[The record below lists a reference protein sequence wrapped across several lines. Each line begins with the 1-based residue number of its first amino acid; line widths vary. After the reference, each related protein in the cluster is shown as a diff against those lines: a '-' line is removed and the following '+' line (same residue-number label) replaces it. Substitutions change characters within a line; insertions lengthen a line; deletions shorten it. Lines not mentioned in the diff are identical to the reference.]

1 MMVIL
6 GLKTELLTIESE
18 GIGDL
23 EVEKGQIRLFIGE
36 TCTLLYLIFLR
47 NAVSHVKSFEY

>member
-1 MMVIL
+1 MVIL